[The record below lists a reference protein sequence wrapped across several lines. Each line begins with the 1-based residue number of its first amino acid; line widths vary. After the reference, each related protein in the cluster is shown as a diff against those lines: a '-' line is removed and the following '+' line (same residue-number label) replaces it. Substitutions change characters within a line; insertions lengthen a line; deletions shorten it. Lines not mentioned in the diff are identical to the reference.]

1 MNAVLLSG
9 SPSAPSRSSVLL
21 AHVRQRLEESDARC
35 HTIALRELP
44 PRALLQAD
52 ARDPELQ
59 RALAQVAGAELVVI
73 ATPIYKAAYS
83 GLLKAFLDL
92 LPQDGLR
99 GKAVL
104 PLATG
109 GSLAHLLAI
118 DYALK
123 PVLHALGARQIAD
136 AVFVADTQLPRNAEG
151 RYEAEPAAI
160 DRLEQALLGL
170 CEPVPQRYLAPRVL
184 AAAALAAC

>member
-1 MNAVLLSG
+1 MNVVLLSG
-9 SPSAPSRSSVLL
+9 SPSAPSRSSRLL
-21 AHVRQRLEESDARC
+21 AHVRQRLEDAGSFC
-35 HTIALRELP
+35 QLVALRDLP
-44 PRALLQAD
+44 PKALLHAELSDGVLQA
-52 ARDPELQ
+52 
-59 RALAQVAGAELVVI
+59 ALARVEEADFVVI

-123 PVLHALGARQIAD
+123 PVLHALGARHIAD
-136 AVFVADTQLPRNAEG
+136 AVFVADAQLPRGSNG
-151 RYEAEPAAI
+151 DYEPERAVIE
-160 DRLEQALLGL
+160 RLERALLGVF
-170 CEPVPQRYLAPRVL
+170 EPVPRRRVAPAALL
-184 AAAALAAC
+184 AAAAPC